1 MKIMSDLFVGRQ
13 PLVIYRGA
21 TLIPKN
27 HFLIGL
33 SISNCTSALSGN
45 KFRTTKM
52 YVELYI
58 QLAVVFSFQSS
69 LNRRVQRK

>member
-27 HFLIGL
+27 HFLIGHF
-33 SISNCTSALSGN
+33 ISNCTSALSGN

-58 QLAVVFSFQSS
+58 VFSFQSS

>member
-1 MKIMSDLFVGRQ
+1 MKSMSDLFVGRQ

-58 QLAVVFSFQSS
+58 VFSFQST

>member
-58 QLAVVFSFQSS
+58 VFSFQST